1 LKQNKS
7 IPFKS
12 ADIHY
17 HVTGKGP
24 FAVLIHGFGE
34 DRTIW
39 ETLEK
44 RLSETHTLII
54 PDLPGSGDSPAI
66 NKEEVG
72 LEEFAECVKAV
83 MDHEGIGICT
93 MIGHSMGGYISL
105 AFAEKYPEKLNTLG
119 LFHSSAYADDE
130 DKKNSRRKGIE
141 FIQANGAFE
150 FLKTAL
156 PGLFYDA
163 EKSKKH
169 IEQLL
174 EKGKKFTE
182 KALIQYYNA
191 MIARPD
197 RTQILKQATIPIL
210 FVVGEH
216 DKAVPFSHSLAQS
229 HLPTICSIH
238 ILRKSAHMGML
249 EEEEKCNEIF
259 GSFLAKPL
267 M

>member
-1 LKQNKS
+1 MS
-7 IPFKS
+7 T
-12 ADIHY
+12 DIQY
-17 HVTGKGP
+17 HVTGNGP
-24 FAVLIHGFGE
+24 FVVLIHGFGE
-34 DRTIW
+34 DRSIW
-39 ETLEK
+39 ENLEVN
-44 RLSETHTLII
+44 LSGTNTLIV
-54 PDLPGSGDSPAI
+54 PDLPGSGDSPVI
-66 NKEEVG
+66 NKDQVG
-72 LEEFAECVKAV
+72 LEDYAECINAI
-83 MDHEGIGICT
+83 MEHEGVKSCT

-105 AFAEKYPEKLNTLG
+105 AFAEKYPEKLNVLG
-119 LFHSSAYADDE
+119 LFHSSAYADDD
-130 DKKNSRRKGIE
+130 DKKNTRRKGIE
-141 FIQANGAFE
+141 FIQANGAYE

-156 PGLFYDA
+156 PGLFYDP

-169 IEQLL
+169 IGLLL

-197 RTQILKQATIPIL
+197 RTQILKQASIPVL

-229 HLPTICSIH
+229 YLPSICSIH

-249 EEEEKCNEIF
+249 EEDEKCNEIF